1 MAHGGDGGRPPCSCW
16 NACGRRI
23 DGSHAY
29 RSAALTAGH
38 AGAGCSTAHYRRD
51 DRAPAACEPQ
61 LIREAR
67 RRAASVDGV
76 PGRARA
82 ATPIQRGGR
91 SVWPSRLERSA
102 AVFAGLS

>member
-51 DRAPAACEPQ
+51 DRAPAKCGDHCHGKA
-61 LIREAR
+61 LA
-67 RRAASVDGV
+67 
-76 PGRARA
+76 
-82 ATPIQRGGR
+82 
-91 SVWPSRLERSA
+91 WSA
-102 AVFAGLS
+102 NLRT